1 MNTNETI
8 AAIATSLSES
18 GISIIRVSGP
28 DAFSIGDRIF
38 KGKDGKKVSEY
49 KSHTI
54 HYGFICFN
62 DEITDEVILSV
73 MKAPKSYTTEDTI
86 EINCHGGVM
95 MTKKILDIVLRNGAR
110 LALPGEF
117 TKRAFLNGRIDLTKA
132 EAIMD
137 IIEADNDL
145 ALRASIKQLRGDIYE
160 KVKDLREK
168 ILFNTAFIES
178 ALDDPEHINIDGF
191 SDKLFKETDLMI
203 SDLKKMEESAKDGQ
217 IIKNG
222 ILTVIV
228 GKPNAGKSS
237 FLNMLIGKE
246 KAIVTEIAGTTR
258 DALEQHVRI
267 GDVSLNI
274 VDTAGI
280 RTTDDVV
287 EKIGVEISKNY
298 ITDADIVLYVVDS
311 SVKLDENDK
320 NIIELIK
327 NKKVIILYNKSDLE
341 SVIDENEILTL
352 FEHDKNVK
360 MIKISAKE
368 GFGLEE
374 FEDTIKDF
382 VFSNSISSNEELIIT
397 NMRHKEKIHE
407 AIDSLNLVI
416 TSIENNMPE
425 DFLTIDL
432 MSAYES
438 LGEIIGEHISDDLA
452 DQIFSKFCMGK

>member
-1 MNTNETI
+1 
-8 AAIATSLSES
+8 
-18 GISIIRVSGP
+18 
-28 DAFSIGDRIF
+28 
-38 KGKDGKKVSEY
+38 
-49 KSHTI
+49 
-54 HYGFICFN
+54 
-62 DEITDEVILSV
+62 
-73 MKAPKSYTTEDTI
+73 
-86 EINCHGGVM
+86 
-95 MTKKILDIVLRNGAR
+95 
-110 LALPGEF
+110 
-117 TKRAFLNGRIDLTKA
+117 
-132 EAIMD
+132 
-137 IIEADNDL
+137 
-145 ALRASIKQLRGDIYE
+145 
-160 KVKDLREK
+160 
-168 ILFNTAFIES
+168 
-178 ALDDPEHINIDGF
+178 
-191 SDKLFKETDLMI
+191 
-203 SDLKKMEESAKDGQ
+203 
-217 IIKNG
+217 
-222 ILTVIV
+222 
-228 GKPNAGKSS
+228 
-237 FLNMLIGKE
+237 MLIGKE

-416 TSIENNMPE
+416 TSIENDMPE